1 MGPAGSD
8 LVAFVGVVFPEK
20 GAHVVEERLGDLGRH
35 FNRLIQHDPK
45 RGEIARD
52 YETVKCSHEA
62 QRGLLS
68 LEER

>member
-1 MGPAGSD
+1 
-8 LVAFVGVVFPEK
+8 
-20 GAHVVEERLGDLGRH
+20 VEERLGDLGRH

-62 QRGLLS
+62 QHGLLS